1 MRSLKLLEIVLQIRE
16 EYEVN
21 LEIIHKA
28 NFSEFLRNYFV
39 YIQKAGPPKQTKK
52 TPCVHFKRATSY
64 KINVK
69 NVTHIAKI
77 QKGSYSEHS
86 CSTHSCVFF
95 FSRIQATLD
104 KILFL

>member
-1 MRSLKLLEIVLQIRE
+1 MRSLKLIEVVLQIRE

-39 YIQKAGPPKQTKK
+39 YIQKAGPPKQTKR

-69 NVTHIAKI
+69 NVTHVAKI
-77 QKGSYSEHS
+77 QKIQVLFRAFMLH
-86 CSTHSCVFF
+86 TQLRVFF
-95 FSRIQATLD
+95 FSYPGNTR
-104 KILFL
+104 

>member
-1 MRSLKLLEIVLQIRE
+1 M
-16 EYEVN
+16 N

-39 YIQKAGPPKQTKK
+39 YIQKAGPPKKTKR

-69 NVTHIAKI
+69 NVTHSKN
-77 QKGSYSEHS
+77 SERVLFRAFMLH
-86 CSTHSCVFF
+86 TQLRVF
-95 FSRIQATLD
+95 FSRIQVTLD

>member
-1 MRSLKLLEIVLQIRE
+1 M
-16 EYEVN
+16 N

-39 YIQKAGPPKQTKK
+39 YIQKAGPPKQTKR

-69 NVTHIAKI
+69 NVTHVAKI
-77 QKGSYSEHS
+77 QKIQVLFRAFMLH
-86 CSTHSCVFF
+86 TQLRVFF
-95 FSRIQATLD
+95 LVSRQHSIKYCFSD
-104 KILFL
+104 VK